1 MTFEEFMTE
10 CDAICVS
17 EIGVGVHDM
26 PDLMWRDFFD
36 DGMSP
41 QDSIDC
47 AMEEWGMNITQEEW
61 EMNGEW

>member
-36 DGMSP
+36 DGLSP
-41 QDSIDC
+41 QDAIDC
-47 AMEEWGMNITQEEW
+47 AMEEW